1 MTWEPIW
8 ALPNI
13 DLDESVNS
21 ETFAL
26 VSPADPRVQEL
37 VQQHRNFGTFLNQF
51 NDTHNNS
58 IVPTLI
64 IRRTDVPEPL
74 NLLDAAASFR
84 DLIVAST
91 VPLARARDIIHD
103 NAIDRLRYSSF
114 LSTYPW
120 MIDRN
125 YEHIIAHT
133 PAVLAL
139 HNVDQFTGHSSPEL
153 SRCSLR
159 RRDFDEPLLQELLR
173 RWTARYLS
181 AQPEWSDVAL
191 FRSLNMVNQACL
203 IPAGADAVL
212 HDFGRT
218 IALWSAAF
226 EILVHPGTSG
236 QTNVNKVFELLE
248 NVPWTN
254 RKLGFRHYRIDY
266 RRQTVRKNLGCWLY
280 HRIHLCRNA
289 FMHGNPVKTSTLQVP
304 KSRRPL
310 FDHAAVLYRLALT
323 SFLRLAWKE
332 PAPDCDNAVALHE
345 YAARNWEFQEP
356 QRNLENALQLCRIA
370 VEQQRRDRERQINEV
385 RRRGRAVA

>member
-13 DLDESVNS
+13 ELDESVNS

-58 IVPTLI
+58 VVPTLI

-74 NLLDAAASFR
+74 KLLDAAASFR

-103 NAIDRLRYSSF
+103 NTIDRLRYSSF

-236 QTNVNKVFELLE
+236 HTNVNKVFELLE

-254 RKLGFRHYRIDY
+254 RKLGYRHYRIDY
-266 RRQTVRKNLGCWLY
+266 RLQTLRKNLGCWLY

-289 FMHGNPVKTSTLQVP
+289 FMHGNPVNTTTLQVP

-310 FDHAAVLYRLALT
+310 FYHAAVLYRLALT
-323 SFLRLAWKE
+323 SFLSLAWKE
-332 PAPDCDNAVALHE
+332 ATPDCDNSVALGE
-345 YAARNWEFQEP
+345 YAARMWQFQEP
-356 QRNLENALQLCRIA
+356 QRNLENALQLCRIS

-385 RRRGRAVA
+385 RRRGQAVL

>member
-13 DLDESVNS
+13 DLDEAVNS

-37 VQQHRNFGTFLNQF
+37 VQLHRNFGTFLNQF

-125 YEHIIAHT
+125 YDHIIANT

-191 FRSLNMVNQACL
+191 FHSLNMVNQACL

-248 NVPWTN
+248 NVPWIN

-266 RRQTVRKNLGCWLY
+266 RQQTVRQNLGCWLY

-289 FMHGNPVKTSTLQVP
+289 FMHGNPVKPTTLQVP

-310 FDHAAVLYRLALT
+310 FYHAAVLYRLALT
-323 SFLRLAWKE
+323 SFLSLAWKE
-332 PAPDCDNAVALHE
+332 ATPDCDNPVALGE
-345 YAARNWEFQEP
+345 YAARKWGVSG
-356 QRNLENALQLCRIA
+356 AA
-370 VEQQRRDRERQINEV
+370 KKS
-385 RRRGRAVA
+385 

>member
-13 DLDESVNS
+13 DLDESINS

-64 IRRTDVPEPL
+64 IRRTDVLEPL
-74 NLLDAAASFR
+74 KLLDAAASFR

-332 PAPDCDNAVALHE
+332 PAPDCDNAVALQE
-345 YAARNWEFQEP
+345 YAARKWEFQEP

>member
-1 MTWEPIW
+1 MTWEPLW

-13 DLDESVNS
+13 DLDEPVNS

-26 VSPADPRVQEL
+26 VSSADARVQEL
-37 VQQHRNFGTFLNQF
+37 VRQHSNFETLLNQF
-51 NDTHNNS
+51 QDTHNNR
-58 IVPTLI
+58 IIPTLI

-74 NLLDAAASFR
+74 NLSDAAASFR

-91 VPLARARDIIHD
+91 VPLARSRDVIHD

-114 LSTYPW
+114 LSIYPW

-125 YEHIIAHT
+125 YDHIIAHT

-212 HDFGRT
+212 HDFGRS

-236 QTNVNKVFELLE
+236 QANLNKVFELLE
-248 NVPWTN
+248 NVPWTDK
-254 RKLGFRHYRIDY
+254 KLGFRRYRIEY
-266 RRQTVRKNLGCWLY
+266 RQQTVRKNLGCWLY
-280 HRIHLCRNA
+280 QRIHLCRNA
-289 FMHGNPVKTSTLQVP
+289 FMHGNPVEIKTLQAP
-304 KSRRPL
+304 KSGRPL
-310 FDHAAVLYRLALT
+310 FYHAAVLYRLALT
-323 SFLRLAWKE
+323 SFLNLAWNE
-332 PAPDCDNAVALHE
+332 PAPPCDNPEVFAE
-345 YAARNWEFQEP
+345 YATRKWEFQEP
-356 QRNLENALQLCRIA
+356 QGNLEKALQLCRVS
-370 VEQQRRDRERQINEV
+370 VEQQRRERDRQIHEV
-385 RRRGRAVA
+385 RRRARAVP

>member
-37 VQQHRNFGTFLNQF
+37 VQQHRNSGTFLNQF

-103 NAIDRLRYSSF
+103 NAIDRRRYSSF

-139 HNVDQFTGHSSPEL
+139 HNVDHFTGHSFPEL

-159 RRDFDEPLLQELLR
+159 RHDFDEPLLQEVLR

-181 AQPEWSDVAL
+181 AQPEWSDVAM
-191 FRSLNMVNQACL
+191 FRSLNMIDQACL

-212 HDFGRT
+212 HAFGRT

-226 EILVHPGTSG
+226 
-236 QTNVNKVFELLE
+236 
-248 NVPWTN
+248 
-254 RKLGFRHYRIDY
+254 
-266 RRQTVRKNLGCWLY
+266 
-280 HRIHLCRNA
+280 
-289 FMHGNPVKTSTLQVP
+289 
-304 KSRRPL
+304 
-310 FDHAAVLYRLALT
+310 
-323 SFLRLAWKE
+323 
-332 PAPDCDNAVALHE
+332 
-345 YAARNWEFQEP
+345 
-356 QRNLENALQLCRIA
+356 
-370 VEQQRRDRERQINEV
+370 
-385 RRRGRAVA
+385 

>member
-1 MTWEPIW
+1 MTWEPLW

-13 DLDESVNS
+13 DLDEPVNS
-21 ETFAL
+21 ESLAL
-26 VSPADPRVQEL
+26 VPSADPRVQEL
-37 VQQHRNFGTFLNQF
+37 VRQHRNFETFLDQF
-51 NDTHNNS
+51 QDTHNNR
-58 IVPTLI
+58 IVPALI
-64 IRRTDVPEPL
+64 IRRTDVPELP
-74 NLLDAAASFR
+74 NLSDAAASFR

-91 VPLARARDIIHD
+91 VPLARSRDIIYD
-103 NAIDRLRYSSF
+103 NSIERIRYSSF
-114 LSTYPW
+114 LSIYPW

-133 PAVLAL
+133 PAVLAV
-139 HNVDQFTGHSSPEL
+139 HNVDQFTGHSSPDL
-153 SRCSLR
+153 SRSSLR

-173 RWTARYLS
+173 RWAARYLT

-212 HDFGRT
+212 HDFGRA

-226 EILVHPGTSG
+226 EILVHPGASG
-236 QTNVNKVFELLE
+236 QANLNKVLDLLE
-248 NVPWTN
+248 DIPWTDRN
-254 RKLGFRHYRIDY
+254 LAFRRYRIDY

-289 FMHGNPVKTSTLQVP
+289 FMHGNPVKTNTLQVP

-310 FDHAAVLYRLALT
+310 FYHAAVLYRLALT
-323 SFLRLAWKE
+323 SFLNLTWKE
-332 PAPDCDNAVALHE
+332 TAPECDDPVALGE
-345 YAARNWEFQEP
+345 YAARRWEFQEP
-356 QRNLENALQLCRIA
+356 QRSLENALQLCRTS

-385 RRRGRAVA
+385 RRRGRANP

>member
-37 VQQHRNFGTFLNQF
+37 VQQHRNFRTFLNQF

-133 PAVLAL
+133 PAILAL

-212 HDFGRT
+212 HDFGRRRLRYG
-218 IALWSAAF
+218 A
-226 EILVHPGTSG
+226 P
-236 QTNVNKVFELLE
+236 LL
-248 NVPWTN
+248 
-254 RKLGFRHYRIDY
+254 KFSFI
-266 RRQTVRKNLGCWLY
+266 
-280 HRIHLCRNA
+280 
-289 FMHGNPVKTSTLQVP
+289 
-304 KSRRPL
+304 
-310 FDHAAVLYRLALT
+310 LAL
-323 SFLRLAWKE
+323 
-332 PAPDCDNAVALHE
+332 V
-345 YAARNWEFQEP
+345 
-356 QRNLENALQLCRIA
+356 
-370 VEQQRRDRERQINEV
+370 VRQM
-385 RRRGRAVA
+385 